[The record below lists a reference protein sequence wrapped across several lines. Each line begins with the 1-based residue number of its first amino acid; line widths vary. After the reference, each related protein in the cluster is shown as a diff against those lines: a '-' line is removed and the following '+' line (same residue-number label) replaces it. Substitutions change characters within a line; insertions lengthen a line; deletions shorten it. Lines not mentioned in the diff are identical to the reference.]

1 MSTTTTPQKP
11 PPFDDA
17 LVDKAL
23 HEEES
28 YTFDCKRLKDKLA
41 KILETVVAFAN
52 SDGGVIGLGLEDPE
66 KAHGRDRVYGVQEN
80 PMNWDEL
87 RRLMVSRIT
96 ESALLVW
103 KPHEVGCTLRD
114 GAIGSVVFLRI
125 QKSARIHSIVDDGT
139 LVRLDKGNKHL
150 TASEINELSFARGSI
165 TVESQL
171 ESVDFDLL
179 DTDYWRAYAQQR
191 RLTRRIDEAMLHV
204 GLAKRTGDGRILP
217 TRAAVL
223 LFAEE
228 PSGLL
233 ASKAA
238 VRIFHYRGNNVQT
251 DPNTNLLKPPF
262 TISGPVIRQIQ
273 DATEAV
279 VGELTSGIQMGPLG
293 FEIVHRYPLRVIRE
307 AITNSIIHRDYHLM
321 TDVHIRIFSDR
332 IELES
337 PGSFAGPI
345 TAGNIGRMGA
355 YNRNPLL
362 VSHLREFPNP
372 PNLDAGEGVH
382 MMFGTMRETGLYPP
396 FYLTQPLIER
406 RAVLVLL
413 FNENR
418 PSLWEQVSDYIDRNG
433 SIGNPDVRKLVGGG
447 GVLAASKRLRKWVAR
462 GQLVVLNPNSAKQLR
477 RYAKPGTPAA
487 QTFLTQLE
495 GSG

>member
-447 GVLAASKRLRKWVAR
+447 GVLAASKQLQEVGRAR
-462 GQLVVLNPNSAKQLR
+462 TAC
-477 RYAKPGTPAA
+477 GT
-487 QTFLTQLE
+487 Q
-495 GSG
+495 S